1 MADLKQRTNK
11 LKKYL
16 ELKEKELQIEKK
28 RSFWKGAFVG
38 WGIFMTMYIIYKII

>member
-1 MADLKQRTNK
+1 MNNSKQNINK

-28 RSFWKGAFVG
+28 RAFWKGAFVG
-38 WGIFMTMYIIYKII
+38 WGVFMAMYIIYKII